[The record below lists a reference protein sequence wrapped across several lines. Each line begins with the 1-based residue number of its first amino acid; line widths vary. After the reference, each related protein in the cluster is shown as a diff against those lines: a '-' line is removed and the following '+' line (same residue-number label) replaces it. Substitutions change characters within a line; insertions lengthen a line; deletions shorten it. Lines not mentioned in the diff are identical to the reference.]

1 MDAGGALRIKLVSP
15 GRHRKRP
22 GIIGR
27 AFHVPPLSL
36 GILASLTPPDV
47 EVELVDENLRE
58 IDYDDVTDLVAITCL
73 TAVAPRVYEISKNF
87 RERGAKV
94 VLGGMHPSAVPLEAQ
109 QHADSVVVGEAEGVW
124 PRVIEDFKANTLQ
137 RFYKG
142 KPPEPEQI
150 ATPSRRIFDRQGYFL
165 KGTVQTSRGCPYGCD
180 FCSVQ
185 RFFGNKFRFRSV
197 SSVVDEIR
205 SLAVKF
211 IAFVDDNIAGSRAYA
226 RELFTALAPLKVKWI
241 CQAPINVARDPELL
255 KLMYKSGCRGVFI
268 GFESIAPE
276 SLKEV
281 GKSVN
286 VVGKFKEYIGRIHD
300 AGINVEGAFIFG
312 FDHDKRD
319 VFKRTLDF
327 IADAKIDFA
336 QFAILTPFPGTNLA
350 ARLRKQNRITTYDW
364 NKYDIAHAV
373 YRPANMTAREL
384 EEGRMW
390 IEQEFYSLS
399 NTMKRMFSLGK
410 RVRYLVPM
418 FILNASYRSNIRAF
432 AEVYSQ

>member
-1 MDAGGALRIKLVSP
+1 MRVTLVSP
-15 GRHRKRP
+15 GRQRKKP
-22 GIIGR
+22 GIIGK

-36 GILASLTPPDV
+36 GVLASLTPPDV
-47 EVELVDENLRE
+47 ELNLIDENLRD
-58 IDYDDVTDLVAITCL
+58 IDYDDVPDLVGITCL
-73 TAVAPRVYEISKNF
+73 TAVAPRVYEISRNF

-94 VLGGMHPSAVPLEAQ
+94 VLGGMHPSAMPLEAQ

-124 PRVIEDFKANTLQ
+124 PRILTDFQANSLQ

-142 KPPEPEQI
+142 KPPEPGQI
-150 ATPSRRIFDRQGYFL
+150 ATPSRQIFEGQGYYV

-197 SSVVDEIR
+197 PAVVDEIR
-205 SLAVKF
+205 ALAVKF
-211 IAFVDDNIAGSRAYA
+211 IAFVDDNIAGSHAYA
-226 RELFTALAPLKVKWI
+226 RELFTAITPLKVKWI
-241 CQAPINVARDPELL
+241 CQAPINIGKDPELL
-255 KLMYKSGCRGVFI
+255 RLMYRAGCRGVFI

-286 VVGKFKEYIGRIHD
+286 IAGKFKEYIKRIHD
-300 AGINVEGAFIFG
+300 AGISVEGAFIFG
-312 FDHDKRD
+312 FDNDNRD
-319 VFKRTLDF
+319 VFKRTMDF
-327 IADAKIDFA
+327 IVNAKIDFA

-350 ARLRKQNRITTYDW
+350 ARLKKEDRITTYDW

-373 YRPANMTAREL
+373 YRPAQMTATQL

-390 IEQEFYSLS
+390 AEQEFYSVKR
-399 NTMKRMFSLGK
+399 TIGRMFNLGK
-410 RVRYLVPM
+410 RVRYLIPM
-418 FILNASYRSNIRAF
+418 AILNASYRSHIKSY
-432 AEVYSQ
+432 AEAYSQ